1 VVTLPPWARTGL
13 RRGLALVFFA
23 ALAFFGVRH
32 ARTIEWEAVGRALA
46 TTPMPVLG
54 IAAALAAASHLTYS
68 SFDLL
73 GRAYTGH
80 ALRVGQV
87 LRVTFTSYAFNLNLG
102 SLVGGIA
109 LRLRLY
115 ARLGLPYLTIS
126 RVVTLSIVTNWLGY
140 LVVAGLVFSL
150 TPPQP
155 PPGWGLSD
163 LSLHLLGPVLLA
175 VAAVY
180 VAACLAGRRRRLR
193 FRRHVV
199 RLPGPAMVGAQLA
212 LSCANWALMGALMY
226 TLLQGQLPY
235 AQVLGVL
242 LLAAVA
248 GVIAHVPAGLGVLE
262 AVFMA
267 LLSHRIPQAQLLA
280 ALLTYRAVYYLAP
293 LGLAAILYLAQEMQP
308 ARARAAALPTS

>member
-1 VVTLPPWARTGL
+1 
-13 RRGLALVFFA
+13 
-23 ALAFFGVRH
+23 
-32 ARTIEWEAVGRALA
+32 
-46 TTPMPVLG
+46 M
-54 IAAALAAASHLTYS
+54 
-68 SFDLL
+68 
-73 GRAYTGH
+73 
-80 ALRVGQV
+80 
-87 LRVTFTSYAFNLNLG
+87 
-102 SLVGGIA
+102 
-109 LRLRLY
+109 
-115 ARLGLPYLTIS
+115 
-126 RVVTLSIVTNWLGY
+126 GY

-163 LSLHLLGPVLLA
+163 LSLRLLRAVLLS
-175 VAAVY
+175 VAGAY
-180 VAACLAGRRRRLR
+180 VAAGLAGRGQRLR
-193 FRRHVV
+193 FRRHVA

-226 TLLQGQLPY
+226 ALLQGQLPY

-248 GVIAHVPAGLGVLE
+248 GVITHVPAGLGVLE

-293 LGLAAILYLAQEMQP
+293 LGLAAVLYLAQEVRP
-308 ARARAAALPTS
+308 ARARGAALPTS

>member
-1 VVTLPPWARTGL
+1 MTLPPWARTGV
-13 RRGLALVFFA
+13 RRGLALAFFA
-23 ALAFFGVRH
+23 TLAFFGVRH
-32 ARTIEWEAVGRALA
+32 ARTIEWQEVGQALA
-46 TTPMPVLG
+46 ATPLPVLLV
-54 IAAALAAASHLTYS
+54 ATALSAASHLTYS

-140 LVVAGLVFSL
+140 LMVAGLVFSL
-150 TPPQP
+150 TPPQL

-163 LSLHLLGPVLLA
+163 LSLRLLGPVLLA
-175 VAAVY
+175 VAGVY

-193 FRRHVV
+193 FRQYVV

-212 LSCANWALMGALMY
+212 LSCANWALMGALVF
-226 TLLQGQLPY
+226 TLLRGQLPY
-235 AQVLGVL
+235 GQVLGVL

-262 AVFMA
+262 AVFIA

-280 ALLTYRAVYYLAP
+280 ALLAYRAVYYLGP
-293 LGLAAILYLAQEMQP
+293 LGLATVLYLSQELRPTRAQVA
-308 ARARAAALPTS
+308 ARPMP